1 MIGPIL
7 LSVLLANAVAVPQ
20 ASGQPTVKPV
30 VAPAQDPS
38 DQPWPPEGTLRL
50 APGLTAP
57 TVITEAKPR
66 YTEAAMRARIQGIV
80 EMQVVV
86 LADGTVGPVRVVRSL
101 DKELGLD
108 EQAVRAVKEWTF
120 KPGRKDDKPVNVL
133 VNIEMTFKVRDG
145 R

>member
-1 MIGPIL
+1 MIGPMF
-7 LSVLLANAVAVPQ
+7 LSVLLANAAAVPQ
-20 ASGQPTVKPV
+20 ATVQPAVTPAVE
-30 VAPAQDPS
+30 PAQEPI

-57 TVITEAKPR
+57 ILVKEAKPR
-66 YTEAAMRARIQGIV
+66 YTADAMRARIEGIV

-108 EQAVRAVKEWTF
+108 AQAVRAVKEWTF
-120 KPGRKDDKPVNVL
+120 KPGRKDGQPVNVL

>member
-1 MIGPIL
+1 
-7 LSVLLANAVAVPQ
+7 
-20 ASGQPTVKPV
+20 
-30 VAPAQDPS
+30 
-38 DQPWPPEGTLRL
+38 
-50 APGLTAP
+50 
-57 TVITEAKPR
+57 VITEAKPR